1 MRVTSPRND
10 EAAGETLAALA
21 AQVADLRGQVAL
33 IGERLTAA
41 GVTGDLNL
49 AARFEELAQTVADA
63 LDAAAPCGP
72 SPVFWLG
79 LDEDARNIEL
89 GNLREWADKVLR
101 GEYGIRAD
109 QIRPCWPS
117 HKRAVWE
124 LSTLAAEWHRTYG
137 GKRPDRDRALDF
149 YDRWLPNTVRRIR
162 DEITMKCNPECVL
175 TPRKRAS

>member
-1 MRVTSPRND
+1 MRVTSPHS

-41 GVTGDLNL
+41 GLTGDLNL
-49 AARFEELAQTVADA
+49 AARFEELAQTVKEA
-63 LDAAAPCGP
+63 LDAAAPRGP

-101 GEYGIRAD
+101 GEYGIREL
-109 QIRPCWPS
+109 RECWPA

-124 LSTLAAEWHRTYG
+124 LSTLAAEWHRVYG

-149 YDRWLPNTVRRIR
+149 YDRWLPNTVKRV
-162 DEITMKCNPECVL
+162 DEYTRKCNPECVL